1 MIIKLNKL
9 ELWNFM
15 GLRSFILQPEGESCS
30 IRGVNGSGKTTLFNA
45 FSYLLFGKDSQG
57 KTDFAIKTLDKDGK
71 EIPNIEHSVEGV
83 FEVDNQIVTLKKVFR
98 EKWTKRRG
106 DAQKEFTGHETQH
119 YINEI
124 PIQQK
129 DWNARISNLIDEE
142 TFKLLTSPTFFNQS
156 LHWEKRRALLLEVCG
171 DISDADVIASDKAL
185 AALPEILGN
194 KTIKGLKAIIT
205 EQRKKINDRLKEI
218 PSRIDELQKS
228 LTDVSKYDID
238 SINAEIKGLDDQIQ
252 AMKDDT
258 VRSNLRKQKAEL
270 QAKLSELEAEKSR
283 AYREATREINDEV
296 EALGRGLREKKTLTA
311 IHLEVISGAENTI
324 KRNKEKMDRLR
335 EEYAEIAGKSANVT
349 DTCPTCGQALPEDQ
363 VQAAIKKHNEK
374 QAQRLAEINADGK
387 QLKEVNEQLA
397 KKIEEATKE
406 GIDNDAAITELK
418 AQIELKSIPMN
429 VPFDTSKI
437 DKVKTEIEGIEKQ
450 LTDNLPPNTSPL
462 EELRKALQAKIAE
475 VDATKRTRTRIK
487 ELGVEEKMLSAE
499 YEDLERQI
507 ALMERFTV
515 TKVNLLEEKIN
526 SRFSLARFKLFK
538 QNINGGIEDTCE
550 TLYHGTPHN
559 GGLSTGEQIV
569 IGCDIISTLQAH
581 YNILAP
587 VFIDHKESL
596 TSELNMDCQTISL
609 IADEK
614 HKELEVTEG

>member
-1 MIIKLNKL
+1 MDTTLKSLSLFNFKGIRAFTL
-9 ELWNFM
+9 EPGNQCL
-15 GLRSFILQPEGESCS
+15 
-30 IRGVNGSGKTTLFNA
+30 IRGVNGSGKTTLMDA
-45 FSYLLFGKDSQG
+45 FLWLLFNKDSQG
-57 KTDFAIKTLDKDGK
+57 KADFAIKTLKDGL
-71 EIPNIEHSVEGV
+71 EIPNFEHSVEGIFDIDGQALV
-83 FEVDNQIVTLKKVFR
+83 LKKVLK
-98 EKWTKRRG
+98 EIWTKKRG
-106 DAQKEFTGHETQH
+106 SSTKEFTGHTTDH
-119 YINEI
+119 YIDGV
-124 PIQQK
+124 PIQKKEWDQQ
-129 DWNARISNLIDEE
+129 ISNLINEE
-142 TFKLLTSPTFFNQS
+142 TFKLLTSPTYFNS
-156 LHWEKRRALLLEVCG
+156 LHWEKRRQILLEVCG

-194 KTIKGLKAIIT
+194 RLIENQKKVIASK
-205 EQRKKINDRLKEI
+205 RKEINDRLKEI